1 MLGSRDALCDGALE
15 LVLSTV
21 DVVSDVV
28 TVTVTASSP
37 PDYLPDS
44 APVDEIRRMIRESVT
59 DTRTTLEH
67 NAI

>member
-1 MLGSRDALCDGALE
+1 MLVFDALRDGALE

-28 TVTVTASSP
+28 TASSP

-44 APVDEIRRMIRESVT
+44 APVYEIRRMIRESVV
-59 DTRTTLEH
+59 DTSTPLEH